1 MIVDRNMNFS
11 SLSIYHI
18 SGDIYERIRENTDI
32 FVIEPVVK
40 MIECK
45 INGEVLILCL
55 SIKDYQIFVYLDY

>member
-45 INGEVLILCL
+45 INGEVF
-55 SIKDYQIFVYLDY
+55 IFKNII